1 MGQDS
6 AGANQGRQAM
16 LNPMEVE
23 DTVFSFSQQAPVP
36 PERRHDRR
44 FVKILRVG
52 TLIVDSRTE
61 LCLIRNISAGGLM
74 AHAYSTLRLGQ
85 KVSVSLKSSHMLHG
99 KVLWVKDGN
108 VGIQFDKPIDV
119 EEMLSNPALLEN
131 GWLPRMPRVEV
142 DWLATV
148 RVGAKTCWVSIR
160 DISQG
165 GVKLE
170 SDEPLNVGDHAV
182 LTIDK
187 FRSVRGV
194 VRWWD
199 EGVGG
204 IAFNEIIPFH
214 ELMRWLRAH

>member
-1 MGQDS
+1 
-6 AGANQGRQAM
+6 M
-16 LNPMEVE
+16 LNSMEVE
-23 DTVFSFSQQAPVP
+23 DTVFSFSQQAPLP
-36 PERRHDRR
+36 PERRRDRR
-44 FVKILRVG
+44 HLKILRVG
-52 TLIVDSRTE
+52 TLIAGTRTE

-74 AHAYSTLRLGQ
+74 AHVYSTLTLGER
-85 KVSVSLKSSHMLHG
+85 VSISLKSSHLLHG
-99 KVLWVKDGN
+99 KVVWLKDGN
-108 VGIQFDKPIDV
+108 AGIQFDQAIDV

-148 RVGAKTCWVSIR
+148 RSGARTCWVSLR

-165 GVKLE
+165 GVKFE
-170 SDEPLNVGDHAV
+170 SDEPLEVGSDVV

>member
-1 MGQDS
+1 
-6 AGANQGRQAM
+6 M

-23 DTVFSFSQQAPVP
+23 DTVFSFSQQAPLP
-36 PERRHDRR
+36 PERRRNRR
-44 FVKILRVG
+44 HVRILRVG
-52 TLIVDSRTE
+52 TLNAGSRTE

-74 AHAYSTLRLGQ
+74 AHVYSTLKLGQ
-85 KVSVSLKSSHMLHG
+85 AVSVGLKSSHLLHG
-99 KVLWVKDGN
+99 KVVWAKDGN
-108 VGIQFDKPIDV
+108 VGIQFDEPIDV
-119 EEMLSNPALLEN
+119 EGMLSNPALLEN

-148 RVGAKTCWVSIR
+148 RAGAKTSWVSLR

-170 SDEPLNVGDHAV
+170 SDEPLTAGEQVV

-194 VRWWD
+194 VRWWED
-199 EGVGG
+199 GCGGV
-204 IAFNEIIPFH
+204 AFNEIIPFH
-214 ELMRWLRAH
+214 ELMRWLRNY

>member
-1 MGQDS
+1 
-6 AGANQGRQAM
+6 M

-23 DTVFSFSQQAPVP
+23 DTVFSFSQQAPLP
-36 PERRHDRR
+36 SERRRDRR
-44 FVKILRVG
+44 HVKMLRVG
-52 TLIVDSRTE
+52 TLNVGSRTE
-61 LCLIRNISAGGLM
+61 LCLIRNISAGGLL
-74 AHAYSTLRLGQ
+74 AHVYSSLELGQ
-85 KVSVSLKSSHMLHG
+85 RVSVSLKSAH
-99 KVLWVKDGN
+99 VLEGEVIWLEDGN
-108 VGIQFDKPIDV
+108 AGIQFDQPIDV
-119 EEMLSNPALLEN
+119 EEMLSSPTLTEN

-148 RVGAKTCWVSIR
+148 RAGARTCWVSLR

-170 SDEPLNVGDHAV
+170 SDEPLTVGDQVV

-199 EGVGG
+199 DGLGG
-204 IAFNEIIPFH
+204 IAFDEIIPFH

>member
-1 MGQDS
+1 
-6 AGANQGRQAM
+6 M

-23 DTVFSFSQQAPVP
+23 DTVFSFSQQAPLP
-36 PERRHDRR
+36 PERRRDRR
-44 FVKILRVG
+44 HLKILRVG
-52 TLIVDSRTE
+52 TLIAGTRTE

-74 AHAYSTLRLGQ
+74 AHVYSTLALGER
-85 KVSVSLKSSHMLHG
+85 VSISLKSSHLLHG
-99 KVLWVKDGN
+99 EVVWLREGN
-108 VGIQFDKPIDV
+108 AGIQFDQPIDV

-148 RVGAKTCWVSIR
+148 RSGARTCWVSLR

-170 SDEPLNVGDHAV
+170 SDEPLEVGSDVV

-194 VRWWD
+194 VRWWE

-214 ELMRWLRAH
+214 ELMRWLRAL